1 MATKAKRA
9 AAKSKEPAKAV
20 RKALSKKVA
29 PKKKAVAKKKVVR
42 KTAPKRKVAAR
53 KSKAGGAE
61 RTLIVLFNLRSGVS
75 ASAYEKWAR
84 DTDVPIAGG
93 LKSVKNF
100 KVYRAEGIFGSKAKP
115 PYRYFEILHV
125 SGLDA
130 LVGDIGKEPRMQ
142 AVAAAFQKFADNPIF
157 VVTENFAG

>member
-1 MATKAKRA
+1 MATQRKKTV
-9 AAKSKEPAKAV
+9 AKSKSKKPAKSV
-20 RKALSKKVA
+20 RKASPA
-29 PKKKAVAKKKVVR
+29 KKAAAKKKVAR
-42 KTAPKRKVAAR
+42 KAAPKKKVAAR
-53 KSKAGGAE
+53 KGKRSVAGTE
-61 RTLIVLFNLRSGVS
+61 RTLIVLFNLRRGVS
-75 ASAYEKWAR
+75 AAAYEKWAR

-93 LKSVKNF
+93 LKSVKEF

-115 PYRYFEILHV
+115 PYRYFEILRV

-142 AVAAAFQKFADNPIF
+142 AVAAAFQKFADNPTF